1 MNVQRTTG
9 QSLVEFAITLPL
21 LLLLV
26 MGVFDFGRGIYY
38 YSAIQ
43 NAAHEGARYG
53 AVYHCDD
60 VGIVDRATSMAI
72 GLGAGLT
79 VLDPETFHVVDN
91 GEPTAELDYIKV
103 TVIYRFEPVTPLI
116 GEILGEDGYIDLQG
130 EARQLIEGAY
140 ICPGT

>member
-1 MNVQRTTG
+1 MITKKTTG

-43 NAAHEGARYG
+43 NAAHEAARYG
-53 AVYHCDD
+53 AVHHCDD
-60 VGIVDRATSMAI
+60 AGIVDRATSMAI
-72 GLGAGLT
+72 GLGPGLT
-79 VLDPETFHVVDN
+79 ILDPVLVYEAETSI
-91 GEPTAELDYIKV
+91 LDYIYV

-116 GEILGEDGYIDLQG
+116 GDFLGADGYIDLQSV
-130 EARQLIEGAY
+130 ARQLIEAPS